1 MGCCPNRPS
10 GLVKGVSAMLISIG
24 IRTAMRVAGRNVSK
38 LFGNDGNVTRL
49 GDADNPKRL
58 PKMFR

>member
-1 MGCCPNRPS
+1 
-10 GLVKGVSAMLISIG
+10 VKGVSAMLISIG

-38 LFGNDGNVTRL
+38 FFGNDGNVTRL